1 MFKIAVIGAGPAG
14 LIAAAYAAKD
24 GCSVHLIDKNEKT
37 GKKLFLTGKG
47 RCNITNAAD
56 KIDFMKKI
64 VRNPKFMYSAFDSF
78 FNTDI
83 MEIIRAQGVQLKT
96 ERGGRIFPESDKSS
110 DVIRALTG
118 FALKQGVELRLNTR
132 VVSIE
137 KKETK
142 FEIVF
147 EKSVGNRISEAY
159 NSVIIATGGASYTS
173 TGSTGDGYAFAKTF
187 GHTVVEP
194 KPALIPLETEEDWPR
209 ELMGLSLKNVKL
221 KAFAAQSGWKI
232 GKKPIFEDIGE
243 MVFTHFGVSGPLIL
257 SASSYIADSPK
268 GALLEIDLKPALDL
282 QTLDSRLLRDFEK
295 YKHKHMKNAM
305 VDLLPGRLISTVL
318 RLADIE
324 EEQNVDVLTRTQRL
338 KIANTMKCLRLTVR
352 RANSIDEAIITRGGV
367 SVKEIN
373 SSTME
378 SKLVEGLYFAGEI
391 IDVDACTGGYN
402 LQIAYSTGALAG
414 MSSCRCCGVGSL

>member
-14 LIAAAYAAKD
+14 LIAAAYAAKN

-47 RCNITNAAD
+47 RCNITNTAD

-83 MEIIRAQGVQLKT
+83 MEIIRAQGVQLKI
-96 ERGGRIFPESDKSS
+96 ERGGRVFPQSDKSS

-147 EKSVGNRISEAY
+147 EQSVGNRITEAY

-221 KAFAAQSGWKI
+221 KAFAAQSGGKT

-295 YKHKHMKNAM
+295 YKHKQMKNAM
-305 VDLLPGRLISTVL
+305 VDLLPGRLISAVL
-318 RLADIE
+318 LLADIS

-378 SKLVEGLYFAGEI
+378 SKLVEGLYFAGEV

-414 MSSCRCCGVGSL
+414 MSSCSCCGVGCL